1 MPGAHTVEPSIRL
14 PDPEHALVIWRLTD
28 GKPGHDNQSRGL
40 CQALTRLHSTQIF
53 DIPTHGSL
61 PGLLDMFFKRI
72 PAVSQLPDPA
82 LIIGAGHASHTLML
96 LARRARGGRC
106 VVLMK
111 PSLPLPLFDLCLIPE
126 HDQVRQRNNVLLTRG
141 ALNTIRCAEN
151 ALTDRGLILIGGP
164 SAHHGWHEEAILN
177 AVNNIVQK
185 CHQMHWRISDSR
197 RTPDTTRDKLRQL
210 DSANLSFTPAEQ
222 TPQGW
227 VAEQLAQASQVWVSA
242 DSVSMIYEA
251 LTAGAATG
259 LLEVPVNRA
268 DRITRGVDKLL
279 AEKQLTRFSAWQ
291 QGQELTPPQAR
302 LAEADRCAKEIS
314 QRWLH

>member
-1 MPGAHTVEPSIRL
+1 L
-14 PDPEHALVIWRLTD
+14 PEPEHALVIWRLTD

-53 DIPTHGSL
+53 DIPTHDSL
-61 PGLLDMFFKRI
+61 PGLFNLLNKRF
-72 PAVSQLPDPA
+72 PAASQLPDPA
-82 LIIGAGHASHTLML
+82 LIIGAGHATHTLML

-111 PSLPLPLFDLCLIPE
+111 PSLPLALFDLCLIPE
-126 HDQVRQRNNVLLTRG
+126 HDRVNPRNNVLLTRG

-151 ALTDRGLILIGGP
+151 ARTDRGLILIGGP
-164 SAHHGWHEEAILN
+164 SAHHGWHEDEILN
-177 AVNNIVQK
+177 AVISIVQK
-185 CHQMHWRISDSR
+185 CHHLHWHITDSR
-197 RTPDTTRDKLRQL
+197 RTPDTTRDKLRRL
-210 DSANLSFTPAEQ
+210 NNVNLSFTPAEQ

-227 VAEQLAQASQVWVSA
+227 VAEQLAESSQVWVSA

-268 DRITRGVDKLL
+268 DRITRGVGKLL
-279 AEKQLTRFSAWQ
+279 AEQQLTGFSAWQ
-291 QGQELTPPQAR
+291 QGQQLTRPSAQ
-302 LAEADRCAKEIS
+302 LAEADRCAREIS